1 MRKCRLFR
9 WAHIRKGGHRFDRD
23 ANPQIGQK
31 YFPPF
36 SFILKPINLLLTP
49 GTQPVSSSSSHN
61 KITAAGLLITLGI
74 IYGDIGTSPL
84 YVMKSIVGLGV
95 IDKDVILGAISCVF
109 WTITLQTTIK
119 YVLITLRA
127 DNKGEGG
134 IFSLYTLVRRRKTP
148 WLVFPALIGGS
159 TLLADGIITPPIS
172 VASAVEG
179 LRAINPDIPT
189 IPIVLGI
196 ITALFFIQRFGTNC
210 VGKFFGPV
218 MLLWF
223 GMLGFLGVVSIG
235 GDFGV
240 FRAINPMYAAD
251 LLILHPGGFWL
262 LGAVFLCTTGAEAL
276 YSDLGHCGKKN
287 VRATW
292 GFVKLTLLLN
302 YFGQGAYLI
311 RHDGEMLNGAN
322 PFFELMAPWF
332 LPIGIG
338 IATFAAI
345 IASQAMISGSFTLI
359 NEAIRL
365 NFWPKVRVVYP
376 SDIRGQLYIPSLNW
390 LLYSGC
396 VAVVLYFEES
406 SRMEAAYGL
415 AIVTTFI
422 MTTILLTN
430 YLILYNYPK
439 WIAYL
444 LLPVYLTIEISFMI
458 ANLDKFTHGGWVTM
472 LIASILMTVMIV
484 LYYSR
489 KIRNSLVEF
498 VKLDEF
504 LPLLEKLSNDT
515 SIPKYSTHLV
525 YLTSANY
532 ANEIEEKVVYSI
544 LYKQPKR
551 ADIYWFVHVDV
562 LDEPY
567 TLEYKVTQIM
577 KGKLIRVDFKIG
589 FRIDPRINIMFRHV
603 VEELVRNKEVDIVS
617 RYPSLGNRGLTGD
630 FRFVVMEKFLSVDNE
645 LPWMQKIVMDLYFL
659 LKRGALP
666 EEKAFGLDTSSV
678 SVEKVPLIVNPVSDL
693 KIHRIQ

>member
-1 MRKCRLFR
+1 M
-9 WAHIRKGGHRFDRD
+9 
-23 ANPQIGQK
+23 P
-31 YFPPF
+31 
-36 SFILKPINLLLTP
+36 P
-49 GTQPVSSSSSHN
+49 GTHPVSSSSSHN

-95 IDKDVILGAISCVF
+95 IDQSVILGGISCVF
-109 WTITLQTTIK
+109 WTLTFQTTIK
-119 YVLITLRA
+119 YVIITLRA

-134 IFSLYTLVRRRKTP
+134 IFSLYALVRRRKTP
-148 WLVFPALIGGS
+148 WLVFPAIIGGA
-159 TLLADGIITPPIS
+159 TLLADSIITPPIS
-172 VASAVEG
+172 VASAIEG
-179 LRAINPDIPT
+179 LQAIQPDIPI
-189 IPIVLGI
+189 IPIVIGI
-196 ITALFFIQRFGTNC
+196 ITGLFIIQRFGTNL

-218 MLLWF
+218 MLIWF
-223 GMLGFLGVVSIG
+223 SMLGILGTISISH
-235 GDFGV
+235 DWTI
-240 FRAINPMYAAD
+240 FRAINPVYAYD
-251 LLILHPGGFWL
+251 LLVIHPGGFWL
-262 LGAVFLCTTGAEAL
+262 LGAVFLCTTGGEAL
-276 YSDLGHCGKKN
+276 YSDLGHCGREN
-287 VRATW
+287 VRVSW
-292 GFVKLTLLLN
+292 GFVKVCLLLN

-311 RHDGEMLNGAN
+311 EHHGEMLNGGN
-322 PFFELMAPWF
+322 PFYLIMSDWF
-332 LPIGIG
+332 LPFGIG
-338 IATFAAI
+338 IATVAAV
-345 IASQAMISGSFTLI
+345 IASQALISGSFTLI

-365 NFWPKVRVVYP
+365 NFWPKVKVVYP
-376 SDIRGQLYIPSLNW
+376 SDVRGQLYIPSVNW
-390 LLYSGC
+390 LLYAGC
-396 VAVVLYFEES
+396 VMVVLYFGES
-406 SRMEAAYGL
+406 SKMEAAYGL

-430 YLILYNYPK
+430 YLLVYNYPK
-439 WIAYL
+439 WMAYVL
-444 LLPVYLTIEISFMI
+444 FPFYMTIEIAFLI
-458 ANLDKFTHGGWVTM
+458 ANLDKFSHGGWVTL
-472 LIASILMTVMIV
+472 LIASILITVMIV

-498 VKLDEF
+498 VKVDEF

-577 KGKLIRVDFKIG
+577 QGKLIRVDFKIG

-645 LPWMQKIVMDLYFL
+645 LPWMQKIIMDLYFL
-659 LKRGALP
+659 FKRGALP

-678 SVEKVPLIVNPVSDL
+678 SVEKVPLIVNPVTDL

>member
-1 MRKCRLFR
+1 M
-9 WAHIRKGGHRFDRD
+9 
-23 ANPQIGQK
+23 
-31 YFPPF
+31 
-36 SFILKPINLLLTP
+36 
-49 GTQPVSSSSSHN
+49 SSSSSHN
-61 KITAAGLLITLGI
+61 KITAAGLLVTLGI

-95 IDKDVILGAISCVF
+95 IDQS
-109 WTITLQTTIK
+109 
-119 YVLITLRA
+119 
-127 DNKGEGG
+127 
-134 IFSLYTLVRRRKTP
+134 
-148 WLVFPALIGGS
+148 
-159 TLLADGIITPPIS
+159 
-172 VASAVEG
+172 
-179 LRAINPDIPT
+179 IPT

-196 ITALFFIQRFGTNC
+196 ITGLFMIQRFGTNL
-210 VGKFFGPV
+210 VGKFFGPI
-218 MLLWF
+218 MLIWF
-223 GMLGFLGVVSIG
+223 SMLGILGVISISH
-235 GDFGV
+235 DWTI
-240 FRAINPMYAAD
+240 FRAINPVYGYD
-251 LLILHPGGFWL
+251 LLVLHPGGFWL
-262 LGAVFLCTTGAEAL
+262 LGAVFLCTTGGEAL
-276 YSDLGHCGKKN
+276 YSDLGHCGKHN
-287 VRATW
+287 VRVSW
-292 GFVKLTLLLN
+292 GFVKLCLLLN

-345 IASQAMISGSFTLI
+345 IASQAMISGSFTFI
-359 NEAIRL
+359 NEAIRF
-365 NFWPKVRVVYP
+365 NFWPKVKVIYP
-376 SDIRGQLYIPSLNW
+376 SDVRGQLYIPSINW
-390 LLYSGC
+390 LLYVGC
-396 VAVVLYFEES
+396 VIVVLYFGES

-430 YLILYNYPK
+430 YLLIYNYPK
-439 WIAYL
+439 WMAYL
-444 LLPVYLTIEISFMI
+444 LLPFYLTIEIAFLI
-458 ANLDKFTHGGWVTM
+458 ANLDKFTHGGWVTL
-472 LIASILMTVMIV
+472 LIASILITVMIV

-498 VKLDEF
+498 VKVDEF
-504 LPLLEKLSNDT
+504 LPLLEKLSDDT

-577 KGKLIRVDFKIG
+577 KGKLIRVDFRIG

-645 LPWMQKIVMDLYFL
+645 LPWMQKIIMDMYFL

-678 SVEKVPLIVNPVSDL
+678 SVEKVPLIVNPVTDL